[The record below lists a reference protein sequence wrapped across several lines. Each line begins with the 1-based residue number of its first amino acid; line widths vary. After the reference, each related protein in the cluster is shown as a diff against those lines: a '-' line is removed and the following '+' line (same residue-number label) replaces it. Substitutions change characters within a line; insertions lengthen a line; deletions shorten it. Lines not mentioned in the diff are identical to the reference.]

1 MRNGVRMKITAEKIK
16 SGAVILVGV
25 ILLSV
30 SISSFCVPNKI
41 VSGGVSGIAT
51 VIFYLFKIPVGISY
65 YAVNVIFLV
74 LGYKSLGKS
83 FVVKTLVCA
92 GLTSVFSDIF
102 SSLPPITVDPLL
114 AAVFG
119 GVLGGS
125 GIGLT
130 LIENASTGGTD
141 IAARLV
147 QSKIP
152 HLPIGK
158 LLLAVDAVVIAVS
171 FFVFGNVELTLYGI
185 LSLAVS
191 SASVDMLI
199 NKMNESKLVFVISEK
214 GSEIVEKYVKKS
226 NRGATVID
234 AFGAFTGNKKSML
247 VCAIKEYEL
256 PGFKKNITQIDKDA
270 FVVFSESQQIIGNG
284 FYVYH

>member
-1 MRNGVRMKITAEKIK
+1 MRITLKKIK
-16 SGAVILVGV
+16 SGAVILLGV
-25 ILLSV
+25 LLLSV

-41 VSGGVSGIAT
+41 VSGGVSGIST
-51 VIFYLFKIPVGISY
+51 VMFYLFNIPVGISY
-65 YAVNVIFLV
+65 YAINIIFLM
-74 LGYKSLGKS
+74 LGYKTLGKS
-83 FVVKTLVCA
+83 FVIKTLICA
-92 GLTSVFSDIF
+92 GLTAVFSDIF
-102 SSLPPITVDPLL
+102 ANLPPITNNPLL

-119 GVLGGS
+119 GALGGA

-141 IAARLV
+141 VAARLV

-152 HLPIGK
+152 HLPIGN
-158 LLLAVDAVVIAVS
+158 LLLVVDAAVIAVS
-171 FFVFGNVELTLYGI
+171 FLTFGNVELTLYGI

-191 SASVDMLI
+191 SASVDTLI
-199 NKMNESKLVFVISEK
+199 NKMNESKLVFVISERGK
-214 GSEIVEKYVKKS
+214 EIIDGYIKKS

-234 AFGAFTGNKKSML
+234 AFGAFTGNKKSMI

-256 PGFKKNITQIDKDA
+256 PKFKKCITTIDENA
-270 FVVFSESQQIIGNG
+270 FIVFSQSQQIIGNG

>member
-102 SSLPPITVDPLL
+102 SSLPPITADPLL

-152 HLPIGK
+152 
-158 LLLAVDAVVIAVS
+158 